1 MFCYSKHEKM
11 KQKTRKGE
19 LLMSGIS
26 LHQNGKT
33 FADLRAGLEDHLF
46 REDEKMLNEFRITQ
60 IAI

>member
-11 KQKTRKGE
+11 KQKLGKE

-46 REDEKMLNEFRITQ
+46 REDEKDAERISITQ